1 VIQSVPS
8 LLLPSTGFL
17 YTTSTKRPPTTT
29 NCIVNMLVSKTG
41 PRLARPI
48 IPAIMRP
55 RSFTTTIVCADLKS
69 RIAGSPSTAEKTV
82 LVTQEGI
89 RKSNAGAT
97 AKIHRDDANHLIL
110 VLPDLS
116 TCDQSTLIPQL
127 KAAVEIVE
135 RQQRNALASLGLWVW
150 CIHDCSVEI
159 YTNQAND

>member
-1 VIQSVPS
+1 
-8 LLLPSTGFL
+8 
-17 YTTSTKRPPTTT
+17 
-29 NCIVNMLVSKTG
+29 MLVSKTG
-41 PRLARPI
+41 LRLSRPI

-55 RSFTTTIVCADLKS
+55 RSFTTTIVRADLKS

-116 TCDQSTLIPQL
+116 TCDQSTLVPQL

-135 RQQRNALASLGLWVW
+135 RQQRNALAPLGLWVW
-150 CIHDCSVEI
+150 
-159 YTNQAND
+159 

>member
-1 VIQSVPS
+1 
-8 LLLPSTGFL
+8 
-17 YTTSTKRPPTTT
+17 
-29 NCIVNMLVSKTG
+29 MLVSKTG

-116 TCDQSTLIPQL
+116 TCDQSTLVPQL

-135 RQQRNALASLGLWVW
+135 RQQRNALAPLGLWVW
-150 CIHDCSVEI
+150 
-159 YTNQAND
+159 